1 VRLLRS
7 AEEIGTGDEIVLT
20 AREVGWAID
29 GKSILEPL
37 DLALESGEC
46 LAVIGPNGAGKTTL
60 LRLLAGLLAPV
71 GGDLAWKGEDYGSLK
86 RRQMA
91 RRIAYVPQVRPAT
104 IPLTVEQM
112 VVLGR
117 FPYLSSW
124 QMTPDA
130 ADLERVD
137 RVLDTVGLES
147 LRQRPMD
154 TLSGGERQAVFIAAA
169 LAQDAEVLLLD
180 EPTTHLDA
188 RHQLEVAELLV
199 GLRRSGRHSI
209 VVSTHDLN
217 LAARLADRV
226 LALRNG
232 TVVACGPPGD
242 LLQPDC
248 LGEIFD
254 APFTVVHQG
263 EHPHVLLHLDG

>member
-1 VRLLRS
+1 M
-7 AEEIGTGDEIVLT
+7 AGGDAILT
-20 AREVGWAID
+20 AREVGWSVD
-29 GKSILEPL
+29 GESILAPI
-37 DLALESGEC
+37 DLALERNEC

-60 LRLLAGLLAPV
+60 LRLLAGLLTPA
-71 GGDLAWKGEDYGSLK
+71 GGDLSWKGENYGALT

-91 RRIAYVPQVRPAT
+91 RHIAYVPQVRPAT

-117 FPYLSSW
+117 FPHLSAW
-124 QMTPDA
+124 QMAPG
-130 ADLERVD
+130 ADDLDRVD
-137 RVLDTVGLES
+137 SALSTVGLES

-169 LAQDAEVLLLD
+169 LAQEAEALLLD

-188 RHQLEVAELLV
+188 RHQLEVAALLEAV
-199 GLRRSGRHSI
+199 RRSGRHSI
-209 VVSTHDLN
+209 VLSTHELN

-232 TVVACGPPGD
+232 SVVACGPPGEV
-242 LLQPDC
+242 LRPDR
-248 LGEIFD
+248 LAEIFD
-254 APFTVVHQG
+254 APFSVVHAGDRPQ
-263 EHPHVLLHLDG
+263 VLLRLDR